1 MMVIARK
8 MLKENDLCVLATCND
23 NLPNCSLMQYV
34 YDDVGMNIYMLTLR
48 GSLKHKNITANP
60 HVSLLI
66 DTRSDVKPVGLPVMA
81 LTAYGKAVM
90 VADPQ
95 RHQRLVEELAAKY
108 SSLAKI
114 ASDSRCLVIQ
124 MKIEKLLLL
133 DGVNDKSTLDIQDQA
148 R

>member
-1 MMVIARK
+1 MEIARK
-8 MLKENDLCVLATCND
+8 MLKENELCVLATCND

-34 YDDVGMNIYMLTLR
+34 YDDIGMNIYMLTLR

-66 DTRSDVKPVGLPVMA
+66 DTRSDVKPVRLPVMA

-95 RHQRLVEELAAKY
+95 RRLVEELAAKF
-108 SSLAKI
+108 SNLAKI

-124 MKIEKLLLL
+124 MKIDKLLLL